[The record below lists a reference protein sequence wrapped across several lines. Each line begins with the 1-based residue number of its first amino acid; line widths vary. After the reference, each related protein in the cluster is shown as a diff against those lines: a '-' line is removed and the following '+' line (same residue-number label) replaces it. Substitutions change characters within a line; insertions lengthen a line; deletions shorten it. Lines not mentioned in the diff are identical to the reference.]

1 MEMMKEKDTIDL
13 QIEEYQ
19 KESEQ
24 RNATH
29 DIISS
34 TLSPSADFTD
44 RWSFLI
50 NSPKVLI
57 IVTSVTVFLIGF
69 AIFAFAVWGV

>member
-1 MEMMKEKDTIDL
+1 MMDEIDR
-13 QIEEYQ
+13 QIEKFQE
-19 KESEQ
+19 ENEQ

-29 DIISS
+29 NIIGS
-34 TLSPSADFTD
+34 TLAPDTDFTD

-57 IVTSVTVFLIGF
+57 IVTSATVFLIGF